1 MIEFNVYAGL
11 FLIALAAAT
20 ILPLQSEAAM
30 VALLMAD
37 YPPVPIIL
45 VASVGNIL
53 GAVANW
59 WLGRGIDRF
68 SNRRWFPV
76 DAKALE
82 RARQWYGRFGKWSL
96 LLSWVPV
103 VGDPLTVI
111 AGVLREPLFPFVL
124 LVTAA
129 KLGRYLV
136 LAAVVLR

>member
-11 FLIALAAAT
+11 FLISLAAAT

-30 VALLMAD
+30 AALLMGG
-37 YPPVPIIL
+37 YPPVPVIL

-53 GAVANW
+53 GAVVNW

-68 SNRRWFPV
+68 SNHRWFPA

-96 LLSWVPV
+96 LLSWVPI

-111 AGVLREPLFPFVL
+111 AGVLREPLVPFVL

-129 KLGRYLV
+129 KLGRYLI
-136 LAAVVLR
+136 LAGVVLH